1 MPQSSRDDFSPKTI
15 EGLAKRASYICS
27 NPSCRCLTLCPSDE
41 NPEKYIYIG
50 KAAHI
55 TAAAEGGPRYDSSL
69 TKEQRESINNGI
81 FLCSNCADMIDK
93 NNGLDYPVE
102 LLNKWKKEH
111 EEWVKTQ
118 LNKSPNSLITFVE
131 GEFAA
136 KGIGKVTGIRTRRT
150 TVFGPGT
157 KATAE
162 GEGDIT
168 GLEIN

>member
-1 MPQSSRDDFSPKTI
+1 MSQGSRDEFSRRTI

-41 NPEKYIYIG
+41 DPEKYIYIG

-55 TAAAEGGPRYDSSL
+55 TAAAEGGPRYEPSI
-69 TKEQRESINNGI
+69 TKDQRESINNGI
-81 FLCSNCADMIDK
+81 FLCSNCADMIDR
-93 NNGLDYPVE
+93 NNGLDYPIE
-102 LLNKWKKEH
+102 ILSNWKKEH

-118 LNKSPNSLITFVE
+118 LNKSSNSLVTFVE
-131 GEFAA
+131 GEFSA
-136 KGIGKVTGIRTRRT
+136 KGVGKVTGIKTQSP

-157 KATAE
+157 RGTAE
-162 GEGDIT
+162 GEGEIT